1 MSAFTYEGQLILNV
15 EITGR
20 KKMDQCR
27 IYVEITGNFHMISA
41 SGPLFEELKKTFS
54 PYVLLREH
62 IKKVILIN

>member
-1 MSAFTYEGQLILNV
+1 
-15 EITGR
+15 
-20 KKMDQCR
+20 MDQCR

-41 SGPLFEELKKTFS
+41 SGPLFEELKIIFS